1 MGGAGGKK
9 KQTKRPTKV
18 VAVRASSKEPAVAT
32 APAPV
37 SAKRSRSEDI
47 IPVTSRAETD
57 YSDNEE
63 ASAAAAMALDERTT
77 ASMKRQLRSLK
88 PTPEDAGVLYLG
100 HIPHGFYEDQ
110 MRGFFSQFGTVSRLR
125 LARNKKTGRSKH
137 YAYIEFRHRE
147 VAQIVAKSMNGY
159 LMFSKV
165 LVCKLLSKEEVH
177 PETFKN
183 AHRRFKI
190 IDRATMVRKNFNQPA
205 TESEAAKRETKLI
218 AGDRRK
224 RRKLEALGIEYGFGG
239 FAASAAS
246 SAKRTRGVL
255 PATASRE
262 ESAVDGAAPDALPHE
277 SGQAAGVAQQTAGK
291 AAKAGKVGKLV
302 AGEAAVAKVDDMEAA
317 EAGAVKAG
325 KLGKAGKRAAGV
337 GEGAA
342 DVETKPTKRLKAS
355 EDGISKGVS
364 KGDSKGGGKVSSKGS
379 PVAEGAKLPTKS
391 PPKVAMAAGQKA
403 RKAKA
408 K

>member
-125 LARNKKTGRSKH
+125 LARNKKVQSPC
-137 YAYIEFRHRE
+137 AP
-147 VAQIVAKSMNGY
+147 
-159 LMFSKV
+159 V
-165 LVCKLLSKEEVH
+165 L
-177 PETFKN
+177 
-183 AHRRFKI
+183 
-190 IDRATMVRKNFNQPA
+190 
-205 TESEAAKRETKLI
+205 
-218 AGDRRK
+218 
-224 RRKLEALGIEYGFGG
+224 
-239 FAASAAS
+239 
-246 SAKRTRGVL
+246 
-255 PATASRE
+255 
-262 ESAVDGAAPDALPHE
+262 
-277 SGQAAGVAQQTAGK
+277 
-291 AAKAGKVGKLV
+291 
-302 AGEAAVAKVDDMEAA
+302 
-317 EAGAVKAG
+317 
-325 KLGKAGKRAAGV
+325 
-337 GEGAA
+337 
-342 DVETKPTKRLKAS
+342 
-355 EDGISKGVS
+355 
-364 KGDSKGGGKVSSKGS
+364 
-379 PVAEGAKLPTKS
+379 
-391 PPKVAMAAGQKA
+391 
-403 RKAKA
+403 
-408 K
+408 